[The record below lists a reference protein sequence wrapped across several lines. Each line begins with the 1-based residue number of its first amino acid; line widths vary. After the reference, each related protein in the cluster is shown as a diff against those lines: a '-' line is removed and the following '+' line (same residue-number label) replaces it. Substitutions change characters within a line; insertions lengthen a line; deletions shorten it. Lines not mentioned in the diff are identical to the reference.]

1 MNKIAVDTFLSYKF
15 VSNPVVSP
23 KGNYVA
29 YFVKDTNIEKN
40 NYNSN
45 IWLYNVA
52 TGENKQLTVGDDAIS
67 FIWKNCHTVLFAA
80 KRGDMEKGK
89 TKFYEIDVNGGEAAH
104 AFTVDA
110 PVQKIAKI
118 DCENYILTASYDN
131 SVAHREGYPVF
142 DESPFWINNVG
153 VTNKK
158 RTRLYLYNVKTG
170 LSAVTEE
177 MFNVSGFVLC
187 PGKTDVLFSGAEFKD
202 VQQGKQ
208 GLYHYNIPNGTL
220 ECIIPAGQLYI
231 RGGYEFVKGGIIVPA
246 HDGKKIGGNQS
257 PVLYFIDW
265 ETKTMKPILDKDE
278 GFGGESV
285 GCDAKLGGGQGFKV
299 MGDKI
304 YYITTNAEHGY
315 LKGVDLDGNAFDVI
329 TTDGAVNSFDM
340 FEDKIY
346 FVALRGNEIAEL
358 YTLENGVEKKLSH
371 HNDELWAT
379 LSISTPE
386 FLKFTATDGY
396 EIHGYVMKPIG
407 YEEGKKYP
415 AILHIHGGP
424 KTAFGSVFHN
434 EMQVWANA
442 GYFVCYCNPRG
453 SDGRGNDFADI
464 FGKYGTVDY
473 DNLMEFADKCLE
485 MYPDI
490 DKDNFGVGGGS
501 YGGFMTN
508 WIIGHTNRFKAAVT
522 QRSITNWTTF
532 EFTSDI
538 GAHFTKDQHKVCTE
552 ENPEALW
559 NMSPL
564 KYLNNAKT
572 PTLVIHSK
580 EDYRCWLVEGVAT
593 FQALK
598 LHGCEAKMVIFN
610 GDNHELS
617 RSGQPRNRIK
627 RMEEI
632 LAWYDAHLKA

>member
-1 MNKIAVDTFLSYKF
+1 D
-15 VSNPVVSP
+15 
-23 KGNYVA
+23 
-29 YFVKDTNIEKN
+29 
-40 NYNSN
+40 
-45 IWLYNVA
+45 WA
-52 TGENKQLTVGDDAIS
+52 T
-67 FIWKNCHTVLFAA
+67 
-80 KRGDMEKGK
+80 
-89 TKFYEIDVNGGEAAH
+89 
-104 AFTVDA
+104 
-110 PVQKIAKI
+110 
-118 DCENYILTASYDN
+118 
-131 SVAHREGYPVF
+131 RE
-142 DESPFWINNVG
+142 
-153 VTNKK
+153 
-158 RTRLYLYNVKTG
+158 
-170 LSAVTEE
+170 
-177 MFNVSGFVLC
+177 
-187 PGKTDVLFSGAEFKD
+187 
-202 VQQGKQ
+202 
-208 GLYHYNIPNGTL
+208 
-220 ECIIPAGQLYI
+220 
-231 RGGYEFVKGGIIVPA
+231 
-246 HDGKKIGGNQS
+246 
-257 PVLYFIDW
+257 
-265 ETKTMKPILDKDE
+265 MKPILDKDE
-278 GFGGESV
+278 GIGGSSV

-299 MGDKI
+299 VGDKI

-315 LKGVDLDGNAFDVI
+315 LKGVYLNGNAFDVI
-329 TTDGAVNSFDM
+329 TADGDITAFDI
-340 FEDKIY
+340 FEDKI
-346 FVALRGNEIAEL
+346 FFTGLRGNEIAEL
-358 YTLENGVEKKLSH
+358 YVLENGAEKKLSH

-386 FLKFTATDGY
+386 FFSFTASDGY
-396 EIHGYVMKPIG
+396 DIHGYVMKPIG

-442 GYFVCYCNPRG
+442 GYFVCFCNPRG

-464 FGKYGTVDY
+464 FGKYGSVDY

-485 MYPDI
+485 KYPDI

-508 WIIGHTNRFKAAVT
+508 WIIGHTDRFKAAVT
-522 QRSITNWTTF
+522 QRSISNWTTF

-538 GAHFTKDQHKVCTE
+538 GAHFTKDQHKTSTE
-552 ENPEALW
+552 EDAEKLW
-559 NMSPL
+559 SFSPL

-598 LHGCEAKMVIFN
+598 LHGCEAKMVLFN

-632 LAWYDAHLKA
+632 LAWYDSHLKA